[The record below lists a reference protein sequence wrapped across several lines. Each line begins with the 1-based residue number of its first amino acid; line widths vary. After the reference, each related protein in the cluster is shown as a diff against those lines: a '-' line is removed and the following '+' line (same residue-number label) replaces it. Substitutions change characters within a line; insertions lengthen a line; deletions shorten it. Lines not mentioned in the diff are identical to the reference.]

1 MTLPDARRVR
11 TSENSTD
18 SKEFQVT
25 SLCFFSREL
34 VAQPELFGLF
44 FFLITCTLSPGTD
57 ANLYNQSERFYPKE
71 RLMGPLQTSKEEM
84 RQ

>member
-1 MTLPDARRVR
+1 MTLPDARWVR

-34 VAQPELFGLF
+34 VAQPELFGF
-44 FFLITCTLSPGTD
+44 FFLITCTLSLGTD

-71 RLMGPLQTSKEEM
+71 RLMGPLQTSEEEM